1 MKVAIYSRKSVF
13 TSKGESVENQVELCR
28 RYILANLLEV
38 TERDIT
44 VFEDEGFSAK
54 DTKRPEFQRMLAR
67 IRRKEFQC
75 LVCYRLDRVSRSV
88 GDCSRL
94 IEELR
99 ELDVSFISVTER
111 FDTTTPMGKAMLM
124 VASVFAQLERETL
137 AERVRDNMFLLA
149 RTGRW
154 LGGTT
159 PTGFTSEK
167 TEKIDLDGRK
177 RTACKL
183 KYDPKEIQTVQTI
196 FQAFLELQ
204 SITGV
209 YKRLVDLGIRSRS
222 GSWFSKLGIKQILQN
237 PVYCI
242 ADKNA
247 RDYFVA
253 RGSDIC
259 FPEEDCST
267 ERGLISYNKRDYK
280 KKNAPR
286 QEMSEWI
293 IAIGKHKGI
302 VTGRQ
307 WVSIQEILDANR
319 PASPGANAFNDYCLL
334 SGLILCGKCGRRMFS
349 RLRRNKGTDGVYD
362 YICDGKLQGGKKV
375 CDCQNLNGQQTDDM
389 VCDYLMQYTDS
400 GSELHRRLEGLAED
414 LKRQQKVDPI
424 AELDARIARCDGQIS
439 SLVDQLSQP
448 GLGQA
453 LLARINAKVEE
464 LTGELEQLAAQK
476 KQLEE
481 NRNSIASREQNL
493 ELVAS
498 VLSTFRACFPE
509 MTIQEKRSLIRLLVQ
524 KIIWNG
530 ENLHIFIYGE

>member
-1 MKVAIYSRKSVF
+1 
-13 TSKGESVENQVELCR
+13 
-28 RYILANLLEV
+28 
-38 TERDIT
+38 
-44 VFEDEGFSAK
+44 
-54 DTKRPEFQRMLAR
+54 
-67 IRRKEFQC
+67 
-75 LVCYRLDRVSRSV
+75 
-88 GDCSRL
+88 
-94 IEELR
+94 
-99 ELDVSFISVTER
+99 
-111 FDTTTPMGKAMLM
+111 
-124 VASVFAQLERETL
+124 
-137 AERVRDNMFLLA
+137 
-149 RTGRW
+149 
-154 LGGTT
+154 
-159 PTGFTSEK
+159 
-167 TEKIDLDGRK
+167 
-177 RTACKL
+177 
-183 KYDPKEIQTVQTI
+183 
-196 FQAFLELQ
+196 
-204 SITGV
+204 
-209 YKRLVDLGIRSRS
+209 
-222 GSWFSKLGIKQILQN
+222 
-237 PVYCI
+237 
-242 ADKNA
+242 
-247 RDYFVA
+247 
-253 RGSDIC
+253 
-259 FPEEDCST
+259 
-267 ERGLISYNKRDYK
+267 
-280 KKNAPR
+280 
-286 QEMSEWI
+286 MSEWI

>member
-13 TSKGESVENQVELCR
+13 TSKGESIENQVELCR
-28 RYILANLLEV
+28 RYILANLPEV
-38 TERDIT
+38 TEEDIT

-54 DTKRPEFQRMLAR
+54 DTKRPQFQQMLTR

-75 LVCYRLDRVSRSV
+75 LVCYRLDRISRSV

-99 ELDVSFISVTER
+99 DLDVSFISVTER

-137 AERVRDNMFLLA
+137 AERVRDNMFMLA

-183 KYDPKEIQTVQTI
+183 KYDPEEIKAVRVMFQT
-196 FQAFLELQ
+196 FLELQ
-204 SITGV
+204 SVSGV
-209 YKRLVDLGIRSRS
+209 YKRLVDQGIKSRS

-242 ADKNA
+242 ADKDA
-247 RDYFVA
+247 RDFFLA
-253 RGSDIC
+253 QGSDVC
-259 FPEEDCST
+259 FPEEDCSA
-267 ERGLISYNKRDYK
+267 ELGLISYNKRDYK

-286 QEMSEWI
+286 QEMFEWI

-302 VTGRQ
+302 VTGKQ
-307 WVSIQEILDANR
+307 WVTIQEILDANR
-319 PASPGANAFNDYCLL
+319 PSTPSTKAFNDYCLL
-334 SGLILCGKCGRRMFS
+334 SGLIICGKCGRRMFS
-349 RLRRNKGTDGVYD
+349 RLRRNKKTGGLYD

-389 VCDYLMQYTDS
+389 VCEYLMGYTDGDS
-400 GSELHRRLEGLAED
+400 NIYRLLEK
-414 LKRQQKVDPI
+414 LKDNLKHQQKTDPV
-424 AELDARIARCDGQIS
+424 ADLNTRIAKCDSQIN
-439 SLVDQLSQP
+439 SLVEQLSQP

-453 LLARINAKVEE
+453 LLTRINAKVEE
-464 LTGELEQLAAQK
+464 LTRELEHLTTEK
-476 KQLEE
+476 NRLEE
-481 NRNSIASREQNL
+481 SRRYTIDKEQNL

-498 VLSTFRACFPE
+498 TLSTFKTCFPE
-509 MTIQEKRSLIRLLVQ
+509 MTLQEKRSLIRLLVD
-524 KIIWNG
+524 KIVWDG